1 MSGEVGKTRELC
13 SQGRGKV
20 GGGGQPEGRDK
31 KRERHSRLRGGQCK
45 VPDAERSGKHW
56 RLAGVDVQQRSDH
69 TQLWG
74 QNEGA
79 QLNLKVP
86 ELRGGILGRER
97 QEGARIRYIF

>member
-1 MSGEVGKTRELC
+1 MGVGYLSGEVGKTRKLC

-56 RLAGVDVQQRSDH
+56 RLAGVSGCPTEISSH
-69 TQLWG
+69 TAVG
-74 QNEGA
+74 S
-79 QLNLKVP
+79 K
-86 ELRGGILGRER
+86 
-97 QEGARIRYIF
+97 